1 MIFKKK
7 NIIPVIAI
15 LSGLTLTGCSSNLTD
30 AEVDDFLVYVSDE
43 TTNPDLDF
51 NKFEETILKT
61 LPKIADKEK
70 TSQIINDYIYILYN
84 EVHQYTSYFNVMGDK
99 LDLIKNKLNID
110 NIDVTMYK
118 EISKESKAIGA
129 ILEEM
134 YNKDLMVIDRNN
146 LYTIEVDMD
155 RLIKKF
161 KNYLTTD
168 LIDFMEFRSEEN
180 SKPIYN
186 DNADKYDVGLLLE
199 RASTSLDYI
208 NNNRESTQLSNWQS
222 TAEYY
227 FELIL
232 AEYTSQFLDTESTDV
247 KKVSKDYLNELKT
260 VIEDYK
266 TTSIYDDIVTYIEL
280 LEKND
285 YNLEAEEVVLHRIKI
300 LNAIYLVEETEAEFD
315 IETEAEVEFDIEVDD
330 STENNNE

>member
-7 NIIPVIAI
+7 NIIPAIAI
-15 LSGLTLTGCSSNLTD
+15 LSGLTLTGCSSNLSD
-30 AEVDDFLVYVSDE
+30 IEVDDFLVYVSDE

-51 NKFEETILKT
+51 NKFEETVLKT
-61 LPKIADKEK
+61 LPKISDKEK

-84 EVHQYTSYFNVMGDK
+84 EVYQYTSYFDVMGDK
-99 LDLIKNKLNID
+99 LDLIKSKLNID

-134 YNKDLMVIDRNN
+134 YDKDLMVIDRNN

-180 SKPIYN
+180 SKPFYN
-186 DNADKYDVGLLLE
+186 DNTDKYDVGLLLE
-199 RASTSLDYI
+199 RASASLNYI
-208 NNNRESTQLSNWQS
+208 NTHRESTQLSNWQS

-247 KKVSKDYLNELKT
+247 KKVSVDYLNELKNA
-260 VIEDYK
+260 IENYK
-266 TTSIYDDIVTYIEL
+266 STSIYDDIVTYIEL

-285 YNLEAEEVVLHRIKI
+285 YNLEAEEVALHRIKI
-300 LNAIYLVEETEAEFD
+300 INAIYLVEETEVD
-315 IETEAEVEFDIEVDD
+315 PETETEVELDKEIYD